1 MSPQRIRFVCLFLI
15 SLPYLTAALFWD
27 FHNFFIPFTNW
38 TLIMTTLSL
47 LLTIN
52 GAHDTANYN
61 EWSLKKRKAVTA
73 PYRYRAVCLL
83 LASHHV
89 IYTLAIVMNVTVMSV
104 YWTILHKG

>member
-15 SLPYLTAALFWD
+15 SLPYLTAALFRD

-52 GAHDTANYN
+52 GAHDTAIYN
-61 EWSLKKRKAVTA
+61 EWSLKKRKAVNA